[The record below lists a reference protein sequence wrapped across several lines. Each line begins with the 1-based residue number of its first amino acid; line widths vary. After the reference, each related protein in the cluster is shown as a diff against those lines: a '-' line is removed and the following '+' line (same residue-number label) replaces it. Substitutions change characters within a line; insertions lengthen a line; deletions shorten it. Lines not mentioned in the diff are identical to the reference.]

1 MSISITWHRCKH
13 LVIDTSINIVISRN
27 IHTTMFI
34 SKPTS
39 IQNVI
44 SIPISI
50 SMSKR
55 ILPIHWIVT
64 AQVSAFR
71 IAHGI
76 GSNIDTKII
85 QQRSKIAKTFFLRM
99 AGFIRHMCLPLC
111 DCGSFKIAKDNFV
124 ASFGRDLGSRRKGN
138 HLAHARGTG
147 SQVLGNRW
155 AWLPERI
162 PYYKKW
168 EPLQASLVGEKYLP
182 KQVWEIID
190 SHPQQLYL

>member
-1 MSISITWHRCKH
+1 
-13 LVIDTSINIVISRN
+13 
-27 IHTTMFI
+27 
-34 SKPTS
+34 
-39 IQNVI
+39 
-44 SIPISI
+44 
-50 SMSKR
+50 MSKR
-55 ILPIHWIVT
+55 ILTIHWIVT
-64 AQVSAFR
+64 VQVSAFR

-85 QQRSKIAKTFFLRM
+85 QQRSKIAKAFFFRM

-111 DCGSFKIAKDNFV
+111 DCGSFKIAKSNFV

-155 AWLPERI
+155 AGLPERI

-168 EPLQASLVGEKYLP
+168 EPLQAKPGWGKRCLWEVTRTAKVK
-182 KQVWEIID
+182 KQAKIKE
-190 SHPQQLYL
+190 HCEAAFT

>member
-13 LVIDTSINIVISRN
+13 LVINTSINIVISRN

-55 ILPIHWIVT
+55 ILPIHWIAT

-85 QQRSKIAKTFFLRM
+85 QQRSKITKAFF
-99 AGFIRHMCLPLC
+99 FWEW
-111 DCGSFKIAKDNFV
+111 
-124 ASFGRDLGSRRKGN
+124 LGSYGICVYLFAIVV
-138 HLAHARGTG
+138 HLRSPKAILLHHLGGTWGPDERGTIWPMPG
-147 SQVLGNRW
+147 EPAPRCWGTAGLGHQNGFLITRSENPFRQAWLGN
-155 AWLPERI
+155 
-162 PYYKKW
+162 
-168 EPLQASLVGEKYLP
+168 
-182 KQVWEIID
+182 
-190 SHPQQLYL
+190 